1 MLIKLPIY
9 WSIKSNYDIILT
21 HISHKINGYYS
32 ISVFKDQD
40 FFWRFDTL
48 SERKYKTKADI
59 LERAHQIIG
68 VPLKEID
75 KTGRLSIGKGA
86 IGSIIE
92 ESLFGYKIN
101 SESTPDFEEVG
112 VEVKTTPYIKTNK
125 GIRAKE
131 RLVCNII
138 NYMGEYQCTFET
150 SSFWKK
156 CRTMLLLSYEHKDDV
171 PKGDFMISDVVMF
184 SFPNRDL
191 EIIKND
197 WNRIVDKIREGRA
210 HELSEGDTTY
220 LGACTK
226 GENSLTMR
234 TQPYSDIPAKQRA
247 FAIKQSY
254 MTYIFNNYIFGN
266 STDEHI
272 IKNPEDLRSKSFEQ
286 YIVEIINPFIG
297 KTQNSLCERFSL
309 KSSAKNLNELLL
321 ARILGVEGRIS
332 DTEEFK
338 KANIVPKTIRLNEDG
353 SITESMSFPAFKF
366 KKLVTED
373 WEHSEFK
380 EYLEQTKFLFVI
392 FRFRGDSQLVF
403 DDLFFWHIPDPDLEE
418 VGNVWKRTVEI
429 LKRSVKLQT
438 SGKRTFNDFPKSSE
452 SRVAHVRPHA
462 RDKNDT
468 DELPDGRMMPKQ
480 CFWLNN
486 TYIREQ
492 IECNKQIKG
501 SDNTK

>member
-1 MLIKLPIY
+1 M
-9 WSIKSNYDIILT
+9 
-21 HISHKINGYYS
+21 
-32 ISVFKDQD
+32 
-40 FFWRFDTL
+40 
-48 SERKYKTKADI
+48 SEQKFKTKADI

-68 VPLKEID
+68 VPLKDID

-101 SESTPDFEEVG
+101 SVSAADFEEIG

-125 GIRAKE
+125 GLRAKE

-138 NYMGEYQCTFET
+138 NYMEEYKCTFET

-171 PKGDFMISDVVMF
+171 PKGDLVISKAVLF

-197 WNRIVDKIREGRA
+197 WHRIVSKIREGRA
-210 HELSEGDTTY
+210 HEISEGDTTY

-234 TQPYSDIPAKQRA
+234 PQPFSDIPAKQRA

-254 MTYIFNNYIFGN
+254 MTYILNNYIFGD

-272 IKNPEDLRSKSFEQ
+272 IKDPDELRTKTFEQ
-286 YIVEIINPFIG
+286 YIVDRIYPFIG
-297 KTQNSLCERFSL
+297 KTQYLLCEMFDI

-321 ARILGVEGRIS
+321 ARMLGVEGKIS

-338 KANIVPKTIRLNEDG
+338 KANIVPKTIRLNIDG
-353 SITESMSFPAFKF
+353 TITESMSFPAFKF
-366 KKLVTED
+366 RKIVTED

-380 EYLEQTKFLFVI
+380 EYIEQTKFLFVI
-392 FRFRGDSQLVF
+392 FRFRDDGQLVF

-429 LKRSVKLQT
+429 LRKGVELRT

-486 TYIREQ
+486 TYIKEQ
-492 IECNKQIKG
+492 IEIYKASKR
-501 SDNTK
+501 